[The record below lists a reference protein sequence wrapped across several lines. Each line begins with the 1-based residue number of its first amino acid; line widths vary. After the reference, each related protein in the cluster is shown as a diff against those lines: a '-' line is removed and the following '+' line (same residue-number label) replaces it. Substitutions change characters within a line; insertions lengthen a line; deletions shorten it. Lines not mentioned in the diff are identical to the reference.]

1 MLGSSSPAFANTVS
15 WAVWNTCGSSSAS
28 STASGTIGGVG
39 ETYSG
44 EISFC
49 QTSGTGNTNWF
60 LPTSTYTSATVSN
73 APSDGGMIGISGT
86 TATHTFTFASP
97 VTNLVLSEV
106 SLGQGS
112 VPMSYNFNATPTLLS
127 GGANAYWGGQSI
139 TVSGNDMLGS
149 EGDGTIE
156 FLGTFS
162 SLNFTVTGSEYWNG
176 FTIGTVGSGT
186 STGVPEPGTLS
197 LLGSGLVALC
207 FKCRR
212 KFAR

>member
-15 WAVWNTCGSSSAS
+15 WAVWNTCGSPSAS

-39 ETYSG
+39 VTYSG

-49 QTSGTGNTNWF
+49 QTSGTGNFNYF
-60 LPTSTYTSATVSN
+60 LPTPTYTSATVSN